1 MTDAEAADNRAQ
13 LLNCALRLFV
23 AYGYDGVG
31 VQQIVE
37 AAGVTK
43 PTLYHYFGSK
53 LGLLE
58 TIFREQLEELHDSLK
73 QAAVYRHDLPRTLY
87 ETARVVFTFAKAH
100 PEPYR
105 LHLSLWFAP
114 IESEA
119 YQAVVR
125 FHERQFTVMETLFRE
140 ASKDHGNMKGRHR
153 AYAATFLG
161 MLNNYVSLALNGY
174 TKLDEPLVHQSVHQF
189 MHGIFS

>member
-1 MTDAEAADNRAQ
+1 MGAAGDKRAE
-13 LLNCALRLFV
+13 LLACALRLCV

-43 PTLYHYFGSK
+43 PTLYHYFGNK

-58 TIFREQLEELHDSLK
+58 ALLSEGLEDLYTALVR
-73 QAAVYRHDLPRTLY
+73 AADYRHDLPLTLS
-87 ETARVVFTFAKAH
+87 EIARVTYAFARSR
-100 PEPYR
+100 PDLYR

-114 IESEA
+114 LQSDA
-119 YQAVVR
+119 YKVAAR
-125 FHERQFTVMETLFRE
+125 FHERHFAVLERLFRE
-140 ASKDHGNMKGRHR
+140 ATRDHGNMKGRHR

-161 MLNNYVSLALNGY
+161 MLNNYVALGLNGHTALNDA
-174 TKLDEPLVHQSVHQF
+174 LAHHSVHQF

>member
-1 MTDAEAADNRAQ
+1 MGDNRSQ
-13 LLNCALRLFV
+13 LLACALRLFV

-58 TIFREQLEELHDSLK
+58 TLLAEEFEDLHSSLYH
-73 QAAVYRHDLPRTLY
+73 AAMYRHDLPRTLY
-87 ETARVVFTFAKAH
+87 EVARVVFAFARTH
-100 PEPYR
+100 PELYR

-114 IESEA
+114 ALSEA
-119 YQAVVR
+119 YRAVFQ
-125 FHERQFTVMETLFRE
+125 FHERQFAVVERLFQE
-140 ASKDHGNMKGRHR
+140 AADDHGNMKGRHR

-174 TKLDEPLVHQSVHQF
+174 TQLNEPLVHQSVHQF

>member
-1 MTDAEAADNRAQ
+1 MSAPHDTRDD
-13 LLNCALRLFV
+13 LLSCALRLFV

-43 PTLYHYFGSK
+43 PTLYHHFGSK

-58 TIFREQLEELHDSLK
+58 ALLSERLELLETELRRTGDY
-73 QAAVYRHDLPRTLY
+73 QHDLPKTLD
-87 ETARVVFTFAKAH
+87 EVTIATFAFARAN
-100 PEPYR
+100 PDLYR

-114 IESEA
+114 QQSEA
-119 YQAVVR
+119 YRVVVR
-125 FHERQFTVMETLFRE
+125 FHERHFAIIEKLFLK
-140 ASKDHGNMKGRHR
+140 AAQDHGNMKGRHR
-153 AYAATFLG
+153 AYAASFLG
-161 MLNNYVSLALNGY
+161 MLNNAVSLGLNAYTALNEV
-174 TKLDEPLVHQSVHQF
+174 LARQAVHQF

>member
-1 MTDAEAADNRAQ
+1 MIDAEAGDNRAR

-58 TIFREQLEELHDSLK
+58 TIFREQLEELQDSLVR
-73 QAAVYRHDLPRTLY
+73 AAVYRHDLPRTLN
-87 ETARVVFTFAKAH
+87 EIAQAVFGFARTH
-100 PEPYR
+100 PGPYR

-114 IESEA
+114 VESEG
-119 YQAVVR
+119 YQAVIR
-125 FHERQFTVMETLFRE
+125 FHERQFTIMEKVFRE
-140 ASKDHGNMKGRHR
+140 ASNDHGNMKGRHR

-174 TKLDEPLVHQSVHQF
+174 TKLDAPLVYQSVHQF